1 MRCAS
6 IHSSPGCAVC
16 SMWGQE
22 EEKEEFARIH
32 YQEKAAHYPGACL
45 TTLLPAP

>member
-1 MRCAS
+1 
-6 IHSSPGCAVC
+6 
-16 SMWGQE
+16 MWGQE

-45 TTLLPAP
+45 TTLLPAPCCYMMAMQP